1 MPTKQQRDPMLD
13 LPNKREV
20 YVAMFNFTRSA
31 AFEARVRQ
39 LFETFMAEREAVTDA
54 PVDAQ
59 LADLAE
65 EEAKNGE

>member
-20 YVAMFNFTRSA
+20 YIAMLNFTRSA

-39 LFETFMAEREAVTDA
+39 IVFKVFEEEHISLGTGVAFDEPTVD
-54 PVDAQ
+54 VDASV
-59 LADLAE
+59 E
-65 EEAKNGE
+65 